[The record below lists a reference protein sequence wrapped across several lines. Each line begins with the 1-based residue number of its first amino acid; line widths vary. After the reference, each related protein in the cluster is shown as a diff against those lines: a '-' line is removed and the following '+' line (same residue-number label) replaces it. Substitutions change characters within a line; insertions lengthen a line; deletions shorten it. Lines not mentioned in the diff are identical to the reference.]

1 MEYFC
6 EDCKVCICHKCGM
19 TVHNNHK
26 KKDMQHA
33 AEDMKSEMEKMILK
47 IQFFSL
53 ERKFVNSVTRE
64 ILKPESVAVAKNGD
78 LLLCLR

>member
-1 MEYFC
+1 
-6 EDCKVCICHKCGM
+6 
-19 TVHNNHK
+19 
-26 KKDMQHA
+26 MQYA

-53 ERKFVNSVTRE
+53 EGKFVNSVTRE